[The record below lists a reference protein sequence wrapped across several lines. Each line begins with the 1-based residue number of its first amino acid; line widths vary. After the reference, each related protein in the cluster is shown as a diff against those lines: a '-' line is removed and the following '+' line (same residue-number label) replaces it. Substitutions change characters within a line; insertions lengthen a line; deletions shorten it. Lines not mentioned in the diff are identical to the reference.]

1 MNKELER
8 QIDAHWALH
17 MVESPESATR
27 VGFPGQDHRWTDLSP
42 DAVMRRKQA
51 SRDQLAALNAI
62 DAAGLDPNDRLN
74 YQLFRQML
82 EHAVE
87 GACYPAEF
95 LRLDPMW
102 GPQSWVAKTIE
113 LMPAVTG
120 SEVDNILARLEA
132 IPHFIDE
139 SIALMEQG
147 LAIGVTPPKIV
158 LRDQGKDETSHLT
171 LTKAIRDGSAAREA
185 ARIVET
191 QVLPSFRTFNRFVVD
206 SYVPRCRETTSW
218 SGLPDGDAW
227 YSWLVRY
234 FTTTDMTPTQ
244 IHAVGLSEVER
255 IRAKMQ
261 DVIKS
266 SGFSGSFDEFC
277 EFLRTDPQFYFD
289 DADDLLVAYRDISKR
304 ADPELPRLFGV
315 LPRLPYGV
323 VPVPSYIEKT
333 TTTAYYQRGSPG
345 AGRPGYFFAN
355 TYDLK
360 SRPKW
365 EMEALT
371 LHEAVP
377 GHHLQLALSQEMTDA
392 PEFRKNSVL
401 TAYIEGWGLYAE
413 SLGEQMGFY
422 QDAYSKFGQLT
433 YEMWRAVRLVV
444 DTGMH
449 ALGWSRERAIDFFK
463 ANSSKPEHDIRVEVD
478 RYICWPGQ
486 ALAYKIGE
494 LKIKELRALAEV
506 KLGDAFDIRSF
517 HDELLGAGA
526 LPLDILSERMTVWLK
541 SQFSPNVAADR

>member
-1 MNKELER
+1 MDEELKR
-8 QIDAHWALH
+8 HIDAHWSWHLS
-17 MVESPESATR
+17 ESPEMSTR
-27 VGFPGQDHRWTDLSP
+27 VGHREHDHRWTDFSP
-42 DAVMRRKQA
+42 DAVAARKQT
-51 SRDQLAALNAI
+51 SRDQLSALDSL
-62 DAAGLDPNDRLN
+62 DASRFDPDDETNHK
-74 YQLFRQML
+74 LFRQLL

-87 GACYPAEF
+87 GASYHGEF
-95 LRLDPMW
+95 LRLGPMG

-113 LMPAVTG
+113 VMPTTNKA
-120 SEVDNILARLEA
+120 EIDNMMSRLRA
-132 IPHFIDE
+132 IPEFIDQ

-147 LAIGVTPPKIV
+147 VDQGVTPPKIV
-158 LRDQGKDETSHLT
+158 LREAGKDETSHLS
-171 LTKAIRDGSAAREA
+171 LTKALLDGSAKSEA
-185 ARIVET
+185 DRIVDTEI
-191 QVLPSFRTFNRFVVD
+191 LPSYQAFNRFVVE

-218 SGLPDGDAW
+218 FELPDGEAW

-234 FTTTDMTPTQ
+234 FTTTDMTPSE
-244 IHAVGLSEVER
+244 IHEVGLSEVER

-261 DVIKS
+261 DVITG
-266 SGFSGSFDEFC
+266 SGFTGGFHEFC

-289 DADDLLVAYRDISKR
+289 DAGDLLAAYRNISKR
-304 ADPELPRLFGV
+304 ADPELAKLFGM

-323 VPVPSYIEKT
+323 EPVPSYIEKT
-333 TTTAYYQRGSPG
+333 TTTAYYMRGSPE
-345 AGRPGYFFAN
+345 AARPGYFYAN

-377 GHHLQLALSQEMTDA
+377 GHHLQLALSQEMSDV
-392 PEFRKNSVL
+392 PEFRKNSLL

-422 QDAYSKFGQLT
+422 QDPYSKFGQLT

-449 ALGWSRERAIDFFK
+449 ALGWTREQAIDFFK
-463 ANSSKPEHDIRVEVD
+463 ANSSKPEHDITVEID
-478 RYICWPGQ
+478 RYISWPGQ

-494 LKIKELRALAEV
+494 LKIKALRTDAESR
-506 KLGDAFDIRSF
+506 LGDSFDIRKF
-517 HDELLGAGA
+517 HDELLGVGP
-526 LPLDILSERMTVWLK
+526 LPLDILTERMTRWVD
-541 SQFSPNVAADR
+541 SVSRT